1 MMTFASR
8 ANALAE
14 TEPTAGTALPAVVP
28 HTRWEDLQALLTGSL
43 FMALAIILFKQAGLL
58 TGGAAGF
65 AVIVHY
71 LTHWPLGLLL
81 FVFNLPFY
89 VFAWLALGRTFTV
102 RTFAAV
108 SLVGIFVECLPHVI
122 DIASI
127 NPVFAAVMAGQCAG
141 IGILILIR
149 HGASMGGLTVLGLYL
164 QQRRGLRAGWV
175 QLCGDCLIL
184 ALGMIIAAPQ
194 NVVLSILGA
203 ASLNA
208 VIAINHREGRY
219 YGT

>member
-1 MMTFASR
+1 M
-8 ANALAE
+8 
-14 TEPTAGTALPAVVP
+14 
-28 HTRWEDLQALLTGSL
+28 LTGSL
-43 FMALAIILFKQAGLL
+43 FMAFAIVLFKQAGLL
-58 TGGAAGF
+58 TGGTVGF
-65 AVIVHY
+65 AVIIHY
-71 LTHWPLGLLL
+71 LTRWPLGVLL
-81 FVFNLPFY
+81 FVINLPFY
-89 VFAWLALGRTFTV
+89 VFAWLALGRSFTI

-108 SLVGIFVECLPHVI
+108 SLVGIFVECLPHVVA
-122 DIASI
+122 IASI
-127 NPVFAAVMAGQCAG
+127 NPVFAAIMAGQCAG

-184 ALGMIIAAPQ
+184 AFGMFVATPQ
-194 NVVLSILGA
+194 NVALSILGA

-208 VIAINHREGRY
+208 VIGINHREGRY